1 MKIIYFYHI
10 PKCAGT
16 TISQVLQRIAKSQ
29 NGEFHNFNHKM
40 DKKFNFVR
48 REINNF
54 KMIKFIH
61 SMNHKTNELKIIHHH
76 HGFYGISEIYNSL
89 LRQKEKSIKMG
100 NELYFFTCIRDP
112 ISYQIS
118 RTNFLRNNSKIP
130 NYSFADVISKT
141 KPQNLMS
148 KYYMKNHPFRW
159 NHVDLEQNRF
169 ITLLSIMDNIFTID
183 NLPSLYKWL
192 EEIINPFIFKDES
205 ILNFK
210 VNKGTHK
217 ILPTYEE
224 YKKLEELNSFDK
236 FFYDYA
242 CSLKK

>member
-76 HGFYGISEIYNSL
+76 LHYQHTAKFDIYGYPASKEI
-89 LRQKEKSIKMG
+89 
-100 NELYFFTCIRDP
+100 
-112 ISYQIS
+112 
-118 RTNFLRNNSKIP
+118 
-130 NYSFADVISKT
+130 
-141 KPQNLMS
+141 
-148 KYYMKNHPFRW
+148 
-159 NHVDLEQNRF
+159 
-169 ITLLSIMDNIFTID
+169 
-183 NLPSLYKWL
+183 
-192 EEIINPFIFKDES
+192 FIF
-205 ILNFK
+205 
-210 VNKGTHK
+210 
-217 ILPTYEE
+217 
-224 YKKLEELNSFDK
+224 
-236 FFYDYA
+236 
-242 CSLKK
+242 